1 MTAWLRVPIAWYQS
15 HTRSYYPDETHST
28 IRRTFTPL
36 HAPHC
41 KRIFCGFCGTPLTYW
56 TEEPVSESD
65 YLQITVGSLLGDD
78 IRALEDLNLLPQD
91 IDVDTLTQTDAPADT
106 DQDRAV
112 TSTGNAT
119 TRTERSGISGDLS
132 WFEEMISGSALG
144 RTKRI
149 RRGMGVNADGTK
161 RVEWEVT
168 EIGAGDDDSDS
179 GTGRGKRKI
188 GDVVSHDGV
197 QMTE

>member
-1 MTAWLRVPIAWYQS
+1 MPIAWYQS
-15 HTRSYYPDETHST
+15 HTQSYFPDETHSN

-78 IRALEDLNLLPQD
+78 IKALEDLDLLPQD
-91 IDVDTLTQTDAPADT
+91 IKVGTLNQADASADT
-106 DQDRAV
+106 DQDNAM
-112 TSTGNAT
+112 TSMSNMT
-119 TRTERSGISGDLS
+119 TRTERSGTLGDLS
-132 WFEEMISGSALG
+132 WFEEMISGRALG
-144 RTKRI
+144 RTQRT
-149 RRGMGVNADGTK
+149 RHGMGVSADGTR

-188 GDVVSHDGV
+188 GDMGGHDGV
-197 QMTE
+197 QITE

>member
-1 MTAWLRVPIAWYQS
+1 MPIAWYQS

-65 YLQITVGSLLGDD
+65 YLQVTVGSLLGDD
-78 IRALEDLNLLPQD
+78 IRALEDLDLLPQD
-91 IDVDTLTQTDAPADT
+91 VEVDTLTQADAPANT
-106 DQDRAV
+106 DQDKVV
-112 TSTGNAT
+112 TSTSNAT
-119 TRTERSGISGDLS
+119 TRTERSGTTGDLP

-144 RTKRI
+144 RTQRT
-149 RRGMGVNADGTK
+149 RRGMGMSADGTT

-188 GDVVSHDGV
+188 GDVGSHDGV
-197 QMTE
+197 QMAE

>member
-1 MTAWLRVPIAWYQS
+1 VPIAWYQS

-65 YLQITVGSLLGDD
+65 YLQVTVGSLLGDD
-78 IRALEDLNLLPQD
+78 IRALEDLDLLPQD
-91 IDVDTLTQTDAPADT
+91 VEVDTLTQADAPANT
-106 DQDRAV
+106 DQDKVV
-112 TSTGNAT
+112 TSTSNAT
-119 TRTERSGISGDLS
+119 TRTERSGTTGDLP

-144 RTKRI
+144 RTQRT
-149 RRGMGVNADGTK
+149 RRGMGMSADGTT

-188 GDVVSHDGV
+188 GDVGSHDGV
-197 QMTE
+197 QMAE

>member
-1 MTAWLRVPIAWYQS
+1 VPIAWYHS
-15 HTRSYYPDETHST
+15 HTRSYYPDETHSN

-36 HAPHC
+36 HTPHC

-65 YLQITVGSLLGDD
+65 YLQVTVGSLLGDD
-78 IRALEDLNLLPQD
+78 IRALEDLDLLPQD
-91 IDVDTLTQTDAPADT
+91 IEVDTLTQADAPADT
-106 DQDRAV
+106 DQDKAV
-112 TSTGNAT
+112 TSISNAT
-119 TRTERSGISGDLS
+119 TRTERSGTLGDLS
-132 WFEEMISGSALG
+132 WFEEMMSGSALG
-144 RTKRI
+144 RSQRT
-149 RRGMGVNADGTK
+149 RRGMGVSADSTR

-188 GDVVSHDGV
+188 GDMVGHDGV

>member
-1 MTAWLRVPIAWYQS
+1 VPIAWYQS

-65 YLQITVGSLLGDD
+65 YLQVTVGSLLGDD
-78 IRALEDLNLLPQD
+78 IRALEDLDLLPQD
-91 IDVDTLTQTDAPADT
+91 VEVDTLTQADAPADT
-106 DQDRAV
+106 DQDKVV
-112 TSTGNAT
+112 TSTSKAT
-119 TRTERSGISGDLS
+119 TRTERSGTTGDLP

-144 RTKRI
+144 RTQRT
-149 RRGMGVNADGTK
+149 RRGMGMSADGTT

-188 GDVVSHDGV
+188 GDVGSHDGV
-197 QMTE
+197 QMAE

>member
-1 MTAWLRVPIAWYQS
+1 VPIAWYQS

-65 YLQITVGSLLGDD
+65 YLQVTVGSLLGDD
-78 IRALEDLNLLPQD
+78 IRALEDLDLLPQD
-91 IDVDTLTQTDAPADT
+91 VEVDTLTQADAPADT
-106 DQDRAV
+106 DQDKVV
-112 TSTGNAT
+112 TSTSNAT
-119 TRTERSGISGDLS
+119 TRTERSGTTGDLP

-144 RTKRI
+144 RTQRT
-149 RRGMGVNADGTK
+149 RRGMGMSADGTT

-188 GDVVSHDGV
+188 GDVGSHDGV
-197 QMTE
+197 QMAE